1 MNRMWACCLGGL
13 LTCSAGN
20 VTRAQFVSGDWVARS
35 ETSVQE
41 HRTTPISFLVLD
53 ADGKLA
59 PNATIHIEQLSHAFT
74 VGFIAHDG
82 FPETYDADAE
92 GWRVF
97 NAVSLEALTSWRQ
110 MQPSGPD
117 AFSREAVDSVIE
129 RAGDAGLRLRW
140 GAMVSADAFDL
151 PEWVVPLRE
160 DALFIALRAYADRVA
175 EAYGQAVADV
185 DVAEETLD
193 HDRLSPAM
201 IRLLALDL
209 RATWHTRPPRLRY
222 EQAMLGSRT
231 FGVVDAMDSVLKQRL
246 GIEGFSVDQTFPPRP
261 VAQDLLEPA
270 LKRLAKFGQPLTIA
284 SLEIGGTHAIE
295 TAVNTETVLRTLFAE
310 PMVAGVYL
318 SGLLA
323 EDMSDPSA
331 AVFDDRGEPT
341 AVART
346 LDRLFRE
353 VWWTDVTL
361 TSNELGQAQ
370 TRVYLGAHR
379 VTATLPDGGTVTATV
394 GLSDRQ
400 GIPREIVLMPVG
412 SADD

>member
-1 MNRMWACCLGGL
+1 M
-13 LTCSAGN
+13 
-20 VTRAQFVSGDWVARS
+20 
-35 ETSVQE
+35 
-41 HRTTPISFLVLD
+41 TPISFLVLN

-59 PNATIHIEQLSHAFT
+59 PNATIHIEQLNHTFT
-74 VGFIAHDG
+74 VGFVAHGG

-117 AFSREAVDSVIE
+117 MFSREAVDAVID
-129 RAGDAGLRLRW
+129 RSGAAGLRVRW
-140 GAMVSADAFDL
+140 GALVSADAFDL
-151 PEWVVPLRE
+151 PEWVVPLRG
-160 DALFIALRAYADRVA
+160 DALFTAMRAYGDRVA

-209 RATWHTRPPRLRY
+209 RATWDPLPPRLRY

-284 SLEIGGTHAIE
+284 SLEIGGAHAIQ

-310 PMVAGVYL
+310 PMVTGIYL
-318 SGLLA
+318 SGLFTD
-323 EDMSDPSA
+323 DMSDASA

-370 TRVYLGAHR
+370 TRVYLGDHR
-379 VTATLPDGGTVTATV
+379 VTATLPDGSTVTATV
-394 GLSDRQ
+394 RFHQ
-400 GIPREIVLMPVG
+400 QKTTPPQIILMPVG
-412 SADD
+412 RAND